1 MRGGRTVKRL
11 TVFLSVLIL
20 LACCCLPVSAAE
32 TGDDFPYICDTALL
46 LSDSEWMSLEEQAA
60 QISTLYQCAV
70 YFITVDDY
78 TYYGD
83 GSIYEVAKTIY
94 QTYDLG
100 WGEERS
106 GVLLL
111 LSMYDRDYTLI
122 AYGYGNTAF
131 TDYGKDYLSEQFLDD
146 FADDDWAGGCRDYLT
161 TCGSLLKQARAG
173 NPLDITS
180 RIHTWHLV
188 LISLVLGFAAA
199 LAICFFWQ
207 VRARKAVSRKTEA
220 GQYLTQGGVQIT
232 QRDDRFSHTTQTR
245 TKIEK
250 SSGSS
255 GGTTVDRQ
263 GFSGKSGKF

>member
-1 MRGGRTVKRL
+1 MKR
-11 TVFLSVLIL
+11 FAVLLAALAL
-20 LACCCLPVSAAE
+20 LACCWLPVCAE
-32 TGDDFPYICDTALL
+32 KADIPYVCDTELL
-46 LSDSEWMSLEEQAA
+46 LTDSEWTSLEEQAE
-60 QISTLYQCAV
+60 QTSRLYQCAV

-83 GSIYEVAKTIY
+83 GSIYEVAKEIY
-94 QTYDLG
+94 QAYDLG
-100 WGEERS
+100 WGQERS

-111 LSMYDRDYTLI
+111 LSMAQRDYTLI

-180 RIHTWHLV
+180 RIRTWHLL
-188 LISLVLGFAAA
+188 LISLILGFAVA
-199 LAICFFWQ
+199 LVICLFWQ
-207 VRARKAVSRKTEA
+207 ASAKKAVKRSAEA
-220 GQYLTQGGVQIT
+220 GHYLTQGGVQIT
-232 QRDDRFSHTTQTR
+232 QRDDCYSHTTQTR

>member
-1 MRGGRTVKRL
+1 MRGGHTVKRW
-11 TVFLSVLIL
+11 TVFLSVLVL
-20 LACCCLPVSAAE
+20 LICCCLPVCAAE
-32 TGDDFPYICDTALL
+32 TEDAFPYICDTELL
-46 LSDSEWMSLEEQAA
+46 LTDSEWISLEELAE
-60 QISTLYQCAV
+60 QISRQYQCAV
-70 YFITVDDY
+70 YFVTVDDY

-83 GSIYEVAKTIY
+83 GSIYEVAKEIY
-94 QTYDLG
+94 LTYDLG
-100 WGEERS
+100 WGTEKS

-111 LSMYDRDYTLI
+111 LSMAERDYTLI

-180 RIHTWHLV
+180 RIRTWHLV
-188 LISLVLGFAAA
+188 LISLILGFAVA
-199 LAICFFWQ
+199 LVICLFWQ
-207 VRARKAVSRKTEA
+207 ASAKKAVKRSAEA
-220 GQYLTQGGVQIT
+220 GHYLTQGGVQIT
-232 QRDDRFSHTTQTR
+232 QRDDCYSHTTQTR